1 MRRSKLLTSLDDRR
15 RVNHPDGGIKMTRTL
30 ALFVLSAC
38 LLSAQ
43 NKSGAEQ
50 DITRIEKE
58 MVAAVLK
65 GDTGP
70 SNRYL
75 ADQYI
80 FTGPDGATMG
90 KAESI
95 NDLKSGSLKLQAAT
109 LDDMKVQ
116 VYGDTA
122 VVTYSSNDKGTYKGK
137 DISGKTRWTDVF
149 VKQNGRWMVVA
160 SHGSRVQ

>member
-1 MRRSKLLTSLDDRR
+1 
-15 RVNHPDGGIKMTRTL
+15 MTRTVV
-30 ALFVLSAC
+30 LFVLSAC

-43 NKSGAEQ
+43 NKSSAEQ

-58 MVAAVLK
+58 MLAALLK

-70 SNRYL
+70 SSRYL
-75 ADQYI
+75 ADQYV
-80 FTGPDGATMG
+80 FTGPDGMTTG
-90 KAESI
+90 KAQNI
-95 NDLKSGSLKLQAAT
+95 ADLKSGDLKLQSAS

-122 VVTYSSNDKGTYKGK
+122 IVTYASNDKGTYKGK